1 MPGSHELAPTEGE
14 IAFPDLDRHRA
25 FVEGFAARLAALGL
39 KERGLGDIEDVVA
52 DMLDTT
58 RALLRS
64 VEVLTMIAN
73 LSREAAAAARQ
84 REAAAQ
90 AELARLRGGVP

>member
-1 MPGSHELAPTEGE
+1 MPEPHEPAPTEGE
-14 IAFPDLDRHRA
+14 IAFPDLDEHRA
-25 FVEGFAARLAALGL
+25 FVEGSAARLAALRL
-39 KERGLGDIEDVVA
+39 KERGLGDLEDVVA

-64 VEVLTMIAN
+64 VELLTMIAN

-84 REAAAQ
+84 REAAAR
-90 AELARLRGGVP
+90 AELARLRDGVR